1 MVTHHAATANYRREL
16 GGGLLQ
22 RWSTPEDTENIAQLC
37 GLVFRDKEDE
47 PLNMNAIAAV
57 RLHMSGNF
65 PIMVGPGDYAV
76 IEDTTREGNPL
87 VACTCL
93 WRMEWEYEGMAFGVG
108 LPEFVATH
116 PDYRNRGLI
125 RKLFEMVHARS
136 EAEGHLVQAITGILY
151 FYRQFGYEY
160 ALELEG
166 RRVTYLTLIP
176 KGQETTPEPYSLRVA
191 TPEDIPELI
200 ELYNRQ
206 RSESMVWN
214 ILSERFWRYQIKE
227 EIDPSV
233 SGKQICVRMIV
244 DNTGKIQGYLMLAT
258 RRWDNS
264 LRVFALNIAAGISWQ
279 EVVPSLLRALQT
291 YGMQIPTVR
300 SDVPPLHE
308 ISFFLGSEHPVYE
321 ALGETLAPYY
331 EPPYAWYVR
340 VPNVLAFMRHIAPI
354 LEKRLANSAAAF
366 YTGEF
371 TLDFFRGGMHMVFDK
386 GKISL
391 IEPWHAPVY
400 KNTADASCPAL
411 VFLQLLFG
419 YRSLNE
425 LRYAFPEVRV
435 ENSKAELLLNALFP
449 KKYSWVLG

>member
-1 MVTHHAATANYRREL
+1 M
-16 GGGLLQ
+16 
-22 RWSTPEDTENIAQLC
+22 
-37 GLVFRDKEDE
+37 
-47 PLNMNAIAAV
+47 
-57 RLHMSGNF
+57 
-65 PIMVGPGDYAV
+65 GPGDYAV
-76 IEDTTREGNPL
+76 IEDTTKEGNPL

-93 WRMEWEYEGMAFGVG
+93 WRLEWEYEGIPFRVG
-108 LPEFVATH
+108 QPEFVATH

-166 RRVTYLTLIP
+166 RRVTYLSLIP
-176 KGQETTPEPYSLRVA
+176 KAQESNPDPYSFRVA
-191 TPEDIPELI
+191 TPEDIPLLI

-206 RSESMVWN
+206 RSASMIWN

-227 EIDPSV
+227 ETDPSV
-233 SGKQICVRMIV
+233 SGKQMCVRMIIDEAGEV
-244 DNTGKIQGYLMLAT
+244 QGYLMLAT
-258 RRWDNS
+258 RRWGKS
-264 LRVFALNIAAGISWQ
+264 LHVYALNIIAGVSWQ
-279 EVVPSLLRALQT
+279 AMVPSLLRALQT
-291 YGMQIPTVR
+291 YGLQIPTVG
-300 SDVPPLHE
+300 SDVQPLHE
-308 ISFFLGSEHPVYE
+308 ISFFLGSQHPVYE
-321 ALGETLAPYY
+321 VLGETLAPFY

-340 VPNVLAFMRHIAPI
+340 IPDVLAFIHHITPV

-366 YTGEF
+366 YTGNF

-386 GKISL
+386 GHITR
-391 IEPWHAPVY
+391 IEPWRTPVY

-419 YRSLNE
+419 YRSLHE

-435 ENSKAELLLNALFP
+435 ENNNAEMLLNALFP
-449 KKYSWVLG
+449 KKHSWVMG

>member
-1 MVTHHAATANYRREL
+1 MATYTAASTNYRREL

-37 GLVFRDKEDE
+37 GMVFRDKEDE
-47 PLNMNAIAAV
+47 PLNIHAIASV
-57 RLHMSGNF
+57 RRHMSGDF
-65 PIMVGPGDYAV
+65 PLMGPADYAV
-76 IEDTTREGNPL
+76 IEDTAKEGNPL

-93 WRMEWEYEGMAFGVG
+93 WRQEWEYEGIAFGVG
-108 LPEFVATH
+108 QPEFVVTH

-125 RKLFEMVHARS
+125 RKLFEMLHARS
-136 EAEGHLVQAITGILY
+136 ESEGHLAQAITGILY

-166 RRVTYLTLIP
+166 RRVTYLSLIP
-176 KGQETTPEPYSLRVA
+176 RALESTPEPYSLRAA
-191 TPEDIPELI
+191 TPEDIPLLV

-206 RSESMVWN
+206 RSASMIWA

-227 EIDPSV
+227 EKDPSV
-233 SGKQICVRMIV
+233 SGKQMCVRMIV
-244 DNTGKIQGYLMLAT
+244 DDAGKVQGYLMLAT
-258 RRWDNS
+258 RRWGKS
-264 LRVFALNIAAGISWQ
+264 LDVYALNIAAGISWQ
-279 EVVPSLLRALQT
+279 AVMLPLLRALQT
-291 YGMQIPTVR
+291 YGMQIPAVG

-308 ISFFLGSEHPVYE
+308 ISFLLGSAHPVYE
-321 ALGETLAPYY
+321 VLGETLAPFY

-340 VPNVLAFMRHIAPI
+340 VPDVLAFIRHIAPA

-371 TLDFFRGGMHMVFDK
+371 TIDLFRSGMHMVFDK
-386 GKISL
+386 GHITR
-391 IEPWHAPVY
+391 IEPWRAPVY
-400 KNTADASCPAL
+400 KNTADASCPSL

-425 LRYAFPEVRV
+425 LRYAFPDVRV
-435 ENSKAELLLNALFP
+435 ENSNAEVLLNALFP
-449 KKYSWVLG
+449 KKFSWVPG